1 MTGAGISSL
10 GGVRGG
16 FVSIL
21 GVTTLLLR
29 SGEAI
34 LAGAGGSG
42 NEFLKLGMPFCFD
55 GFLGDGDLSLLPL
68 E

>member
-1 MTGAGISSL
+1 MTGAGLSSL

-21 GVTTLLLR
+21 GVTALAFR
-29 SGEAI
+29 SVEAI

-42 NEFLKLGMPFCFD
+42 I
-55 GFLGDGDLSLLPL
+55 
-68 E
+68 